1 MISSDITLPIKR
13 GIVSSVVV
21 DILINNLDDTT
32 QKIIKS
38 IDKWWEVTNY
48 TLPQAF
54 NQGD

>member
-21 DILINNLDDTT
+21 DILINNLDDTK

-38 IDKWWEVTNY
+38 IDK
-48 TLPQAF
+48 
-54 NQGD
+54 

>member
-1 MISSDITLPIKR
+1 MINSDITLPIKR

-21 DILINNLDDTT
+21 DILINNLDDTK